1 MYSCIFLY
9 KIYVL
14 LLVCI
19 NKGGN
24 NMENL
29 QMLTEEELMEIEGGG
44 WWNSWG
50 KCVAGTIGG
59 AGTGGLGG
67 AAAGSAV
74 PVIGTG
80 IGGAIGGVSGGLTGA
95 ATFC

>member
-1 MYSCIFLY
+1 M
-9 KIYVL
+9 L
-14 LLVCI
+14 LLFCI

-29 QMLTEEELMEIEGGG
+29 QMLTEKELMEIEAGG

-50 KCVAGTIGG
+50 KCVAGTAGGAIGG
-59 AGTGGLGG
+59 GLAG
-67 AAAGSAV
+67 AATGSAV

-80 IGGAIGGVSGGLTGA
+80 IGAAAGGIGGGLTGA
-95 ATFC
+95 ASAC